1 VCGGNG
7 SHCQQLSGSKR
18 LAAAPAGDYLPLA
31 TLPADCWN
39 LRIVSNGTRGNVL
52 ALRTVASGK
61 RLLNWDR
68 TVRQPGRYALSS
80 GLPLYVDYDRQATAS
95 DGHME
100 VVEAQRSLGKENVT
114 HRRQSKSSELTK
126 YLC

>member
-1 VCGGNG
+1 
-7 SHCQQLSGSKR
+7 
-18 LAAAPAGDYLPLA
+18 
-31 TLPADCWN
+31 
-39 LRIVSNGTRGNVL
+39 VSNGTRGNVL